1 MPESK
6 PFGQGG
12 PPVSRIG
19 QGTWPVPDPAALRR
33 GIELGL
39 THIDTA
45 EMYGAGRSEEL
56 VAKAI
61 RGFAREKLF
70 IVSKVLPQN
79 SHAKGVAQACDR
91 SLRRIGVDYLDCYL
105 LHWRGPFPIQETMGA
120 LERLADAGKI
130 RSLGVSNFDPWDL
143 REAAASLR
151 GHRLACDQVLY
162 NLDERTPED
171 HEVPWAREYECAIV
185 AYTPLGQPVLDPRDK
200 KFAVID
206 EIARRRGVTSH
217 AVALSFLTRDPLVFA
232 VPKAA
237 RVEHVEAN
245 AAALRLELDVDE
257 IAAIDAAHPNRERI
271 GPLPTN

>member
-6 PFGQGG
+6 PFGRGG
-12 PPVSRIG
+12 QLVSRIG
-19 QGTWPVPDPAALRR
+19 QGTWPVPDSAALRR

-61 RGFAREKLF
+61 RGIAREKLF

-79 SHAKGVAQACDR
+79 AHAKGVPLACDR
-91 SLRRIGVDYLDCYL
+91 SLRRLGLDYLDCYL
-105 LHWRGPFPIQETMGA
+105 LHWRGATPIEETMGA
-120 LERLADAGKI
+120 LERLVDDGKI

-143 REAAASLR
+143 REAAQSLR
-151 GHRLACDQVLY
+151 THRLACDQVLY

-171 HEVPWAREYECAIV
+171 HEMPWAREYGCAIV
-185 AYTPLGQPVLDPRDK
+185 AYTPLGQPALDARSER
-200 KFAVID
+200 FAVLG
-206 EIARRRGVTSH
+206 EIAHRRGVTPH
-217 AVALSFLTRDPLVFA
+217 AVALSYLTRDPLVFA
-232 VPKAA
+232 IPKAA
-237 RVEHVEAN
+237 RIEHVEAN
-245 AAALRLELDVDE
+245 AAALRLDLSAEE
-257 IAAIDAAHPNRERI
+257 IAAIGAAHPNRERI